1 MVPNEDSYQFS
12 VVSARGS
19 GTLIYKWFLN
29 GTIDTANMETLTV
42 QLPSGLTTVM
52 VSVSNQ
58 VNGMTFTDNRTVL
71 VSRPHQ
77 LSYSPMSCESSGI

>member
-1 MVPNEDSYQFS
+1 MIPNEDSYQFS

-19 GTLIYKWFLN
+19 GTLTYKWFLN
-29 GTIDTANMETLTV
+29 GTIDAANMETLTV

-71 VSRPHQ
+71 VSQPYRP
-77 LSYSPMSCESSGI
+77 SYSPMSCESSGT